1 MNSDEF
7 HWSQC
12 DVAGNMVNDHTSAAA
27 RKNRNHQK
35 DKKQRDLPIISNNYF
50 RRQWCNVMY
59 FSILVFLVAFHF
71 SIFFWVAKVKIICLM
86 NARWRTGHNQHQKND
101 SCRPKMADSVGA
113 ESPYIHR
120 QKTLDLWISME
131 YEYTIISENIEYIWM
146 PSSKPTYGRSTIC
159 RSFRNGKRMDFGKW
173 WILSLK
179 MRTRKTPTI
188 MSSKQILYH
197 IFRDIHIVLEYCT
210 ESRTFYGPL
219 SQNWIVW
226 FQKYQ
231 KHPVGRKTT
240 PAVVSV
246 LKTMSFSP

>member
-1 MNSDEF
+1 
-7 HWSQC
+7 
-12 DVAGNMVNDHTSAAA
+12 
-27 RKNRNHQK
+27 
-35 DKKQRDLPIISNNYF
+35 
-50 RRQWCNVMY
+50 MY
-59 FSILVFLVAFHF
+59 FSILVFLVAG
-71 SIFFWVAKVKIICLM
+71 SISLFYFFELLGWKWFVFERPMENWAQP
-86 NARWRTGHNQHQKND
+86 TSKND

-120 QKTLDLWISME
+120 QKNIGCME
-131 YEYTIISENIEYIWM
+131 YEYPIISENIEYIWM
-146 PSSKPTYGRSTIC
+146 PSSKPTYGRSSIC

-179 MRTRKTPTI
+179 MRSRKTPTI

-197 IFRDIHIVLEYCT
+197 IFRYIHIVLEYCT

-231 KHPVGRKTT
+231 KHPVGGKPRQRLWAFWKPCRFRHSETIDSLHKIGWKF
-240 PAVVSV
+240 PGN
-246 LKTMSFSP
+246 LKCIFDDVR

>member
-7 HWSQC
+7 HWPHS
-12 DVAGNMVNDHTSAAA
+12 ATSLEAWWMIILQPQPE
-27 RKNRNHQK
+27 KILTTK
-35 DKKQRDLPIISNNYF
+35 KIKKQRDLPIISNNYF

-59 FSILVFLVAFHF
+59 FSILVFLVAG
-71 SIFFWVAKVKIICLM
+71 SISLFYFFWVARVKMICLM

-120 QKTLDLWISME
+120 QKNIGCME
-131 YEYTIISENIEYIWM
+131 YEYPIISENIEYIWM
-146 PSSKPTYGRSTIC
+146 PSSKPRYGRSSIC

-179 MRTRKTPTI
+179 MRSRKTPTI

-197 IFRDIHIVLEYCT
+197 IFRYIHIVLEYCT

-231 KHPVGRKTT
+231 KHPVGGKTA